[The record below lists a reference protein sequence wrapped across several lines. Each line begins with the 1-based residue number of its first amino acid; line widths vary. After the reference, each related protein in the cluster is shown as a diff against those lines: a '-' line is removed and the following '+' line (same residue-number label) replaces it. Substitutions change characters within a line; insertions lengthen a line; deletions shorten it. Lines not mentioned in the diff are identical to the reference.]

1 MKNMPT
7 TLTLHPRASASTR
20 HPVIAEPRRCAEAAC
35 NDRGVRAKATT
46 NGHLSTGVQR
56 PMRPRRGRCAWITAC
71 IAVLIGSGTLDPAL
85 STAKPAP
92 KKGTQLELNVAAP
105 DFRLRAL
112 DGAMV
117 KLSDLAYPGRE
128 RSYAPKSPV
137 FLDFFRTDCKPCLE
151 AMPELVALNNK
162 YAPRGLKVVLVALL
176 EDQDGRGKLEQYLA
190 TQKLPFVVVV
200 DGNQMFA
207 KRYLGEVVTL
217 PASFL
222 IDREGLLK
230 QSKYGAMGTYEE
242 HFGADI
248 TATLEAHAAATSG
261 PGSKPEPASTTN
273 TAGTPNKTA
282 KPARLAP

>member
-1 MKNMPT
+1 MKSIST
-7 TLTLHPRASASTR
+7 TPAYPRAHGRRLGAWLLALGGST
-20 HPVIAEPRRCAEAAC
+20 ALLL
-35 NDRGVRAKATT
+35 GAT
-46 NGHLSTGVQR
+46 R
-56 PMRPRRGRCAWITAC
+56 P
-71 IAVLIGSGTLDPAL
+71 AV
-85 STAKPAP
+85 AKPAP

-128 RSYAPKSPV
+128 RSYAPKHPV

-151 AMPELVALNNK
+151 AMPDLVALHTK
-162 YAPRGLKVVLVALL
+162 YAPAGLKVVLVALL
-176 EDQDGRGKLEQYLA
+176 EDEDGRGKLERYLA
-190 TQKLPFVVVV
+190 TQKLPFGVVV

-222 IDREGLLK
+222 IDREGVLK

-248 TATLEAHAAATSG
+248 AAALEAHAAKTGAAKIEKAEKTEKKAGKTPSAG
-261 PGSKPEPASTTN
+261 HGGVSK
-273 TAGTPNKTA
+273 
-282 KPARLAP
+282 